1 MRKPRKTTKKVSR
14 RSSPGLIPSMI
25 SGLTKVKDRLTRM
38 PEIDWPLFGLC
49 LLSSLIGIVAI
60 FSAGMT
66 GSTAFGVP
74 RDAFKQCMWLVAGI
88 IAFIFTAGCRGEG
101 IQKWTR
107 GLLIGAAVLVLLTF
121 VPGLGKTENSQTLW
135 LDLKVVSLQP
145 AELLKYAALMGVAL
159 SFAKMSERP
168 IWRGMDGYS
177 SFPHLLEKYIG
188 PLIKHNSPV
197 LLGFTCAGLVLAQQD
212 MATASVILVA
222 TLGMMVVSGVPS
234 MQVVRLVGVMAAL
247 ALVFAMTAGYRMSR
261 IQNWINRY
269 DPAIINH
276 GGFQQTRSELAIAK
290 GGWTGRGL
298 VQGTIK
304 KSLPTPTSDFVMA
317 TVGEETG
324 VLGVWAII
332 GIMAAICLRMLHLAE
347 RASGM
352 GRMVCTGAG
361 VWIAAQTAINV
372 AMVNAWIP
380 AVGLPMPFITY
391 GGSSLIVLWI
401 LVGAVT
407 ALSVRVKEEESV
419 ASDSDGWGHGRTRF
433 SRT

>member
-1 MRKPRKTTKKVSR
+1 MSKPRKTTTKVTKK
-14 RSSPGLIPSMI
+14 RSNGLIPKALMA
-25 SGLTKVKDRLTRM
+25 LTKVKDRVTRM

-49 LLSSLIGIVAI
+49 LLASLIGIVAI

-66 GSTAFGVP
+66 GSTTFGIP
-74 RDAFKQCMWLVAGI
+74 RDAFKQGMWLVAGI
-88 IAFIFTAGCRGEG
+88 IAFVFTAGCTGAG

-107 GLLIGAAVLVLLTF
+107 GLLMGAAVLLLLTF

-135 LDLKVVSLQP
+135 LDLKVFSLQP
-145 AELLKYAALMGVAL
+145 AELLKYAALMAIAL
-159 SFAKMSERP
+159 SFSKMAERP
-168 IWRGMDGYS
+168 VWRGLDSYP
-177 SFPHLLEKYIG
+177 SFPHLMERYLG

-197 LLGFTCAGLVLAQQD
+197 ILGFVCAGLVLAQQD

-222 TLGMMVVSGVPS
+222 TLGMMVVSGVPTV
-234 MQVVRLVGVMAAL
+234 QVVRLVGLMAIIAI
-247 ALVFAMTAGYRMSR
+247 VFAMTAGYRMSR
-261 IQNWINRY
+261 IQNWVNRY

-276 GGFQQTRSELAIAK
+276 GGFQQTRSELALAK

-298 VQGTIK
+298 AQGTIK

-324 VLGVWAII
+324 VVGVWAII
-332 GIMAAICLRMLHLAE
+332 GIMAAICLRMLQLAE

-352 GRMVCTGAG
+352 GRMVCAGAG
-361 VWIAAQTAINV
+361 VWIAGQTAINI

-401 LVGAVT
+401 LVGAVS
-407 ALSVRVKEEESV
+407 ALSVRVKEEEEV

-433 SRT
+433 SRA

>member
-1 MRKPRKTTKKVSR
+1 MRKPRKTTRKVVKRSR
-14 RSSPGLIPSMI
+14 PGLIPSIAAGM
-25 SGLTKVKDRLTRM
+25 GRLKDRLTRM

-49 LLSSLIGIVAI
+49 LLASLMGIVAI

-66 GSTAFGVP
+66 GSTMFGVP
-74 RDAFKQCMWLVAGI
+74 RDAFKQGLWLIAGI
-88 IAFIFTAGCRGEG
+88 IAFFFTAGCRADG

-107 GLLIGAAVLVLLTF
+107 LILIGAAGLVLLTF

-135 LDLKVVSLQP
+135 LDLKVISLQP

-159 SFAKMSERP
+159 SFANMSERP
-168 IWRGMDGYS
+168 IWRGFDAYS
-177 SFPHLLEKYIG
+177 SFPHLMEKYLG
-188 PLIKHNSPV
+188 PLIRHNSPV
-197 LLGFTCAGLVLAQQD
+197 ILGFTCAGLVLAQQD

-222 TLGMMVVSGVPS
+222 TLGMMVASGVPNI
-234 MQVVRLVGVMAAL
+234 QVYKLVGVLAAL
-247 ALVFAMTAGYRMSR
+247 SLVFAMTAGYRMSR
-261 IQNWINRY
+261 IQNWIHRY

-276 GGFQQTRSELAIAK
+276 GGFQQTRSELALAK

-324 VLGVWAII
+324 VVGVWVII

-372 AMVNAWIP
+372 AMVNGWIP

-401 LVGAVT
+401 LVGAVS
-407 ALSVRVKEEESV
+407 ALSVRVKEEEKV